1 MLTQKG
7 KEPFIRMQMFADD
20 PDAVKRLMA
29 SQYRIAP
36 ERLMRSGNF
45 PTPTFPC
52 KFLLKLFRK
61 PMKWQ
66 SFGFT
71 VYPMGLTSPVKVP
84 KTSPSSHFLGGQSAM
99 SRLFPEPLN
108 ERNFPPMFQDFLLR
122 PLQPP
127 IFNAPTMQDLPQ
139 ELDTLSITTKVK
151 EKLATHNLGQKVR
164 NCLLC

>member
-1 MLTQKG
+1 
-7 KEPFIRMQMFADD
+7 
-20 PDAVKRLMA
+20 
-29 SQYRIAP
+29 
-36 ERLMRSGNF
+36 
-45 PTPTFPC
+45 
-52 KFLLKLFRK
+52 
-61 PMKWQ
+61 
-66 SFGFT
+66 
-71 VYPMGLTSPVKVP
+71 MGMTSPVKVP
-84 KTSPSSHFLGGQSAM
+84 KTSPSHFLGGSAM

-164 NCLLC
+164 QFIRILMAKFVIESV

>member
-1 MLTQKG
+1 
-7 KEPFIRMQMFADD
+7 
-20 PDAVKRLMA
+20 
-29 SQYRIAP
+29 
-36 ERLMRSGNF
+36 
-45 PTPTFPC
+45 
-52 KFLLKLFRK
+52 
-61 PMKWQ
+61 
-66 SFGFT
+66 
-71 VYPMGLTSPVKVP
+71 
-84 KTSPSSHFLGGQSAM
+84 M

-164 NCLLC
+164 NCLLYYLGCSHNSYRFYRLQLTS

>member
-1 MLTQKG
+1 
-7 KEPFIRMQMFADD
+7 
-20 PDAVKRLMA
+20 
-29 SQYRIAP
+29 
-36 ERLMRSGNF
+36 
-45 PTPTFPC
+45 
-52 KFLLKLFRK
+52 
-61 PMKWQ
+61 
-66 SFGFT
+66 
-71 VYPMGLTSPVKVP
+71 
-84 KTSPSSHFLGGQSAM
+84 M

-164 NCLLC
+164 KRPIFDREHAMIHFQSC